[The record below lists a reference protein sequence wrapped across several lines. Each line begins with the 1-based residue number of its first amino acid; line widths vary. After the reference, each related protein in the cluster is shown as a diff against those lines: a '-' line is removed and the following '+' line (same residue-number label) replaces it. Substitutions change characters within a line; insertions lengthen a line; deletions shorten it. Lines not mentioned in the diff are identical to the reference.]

1 MAVIIF
7 VAVVLGVFFFL
18 GAAKSGGTSGKPT
31 QTTRKP
37 APKKPTSTATRKPTA
52 STKKPAS
59 VARKPVSTTTR
70 KPAPAAKK
78 PAGKE
83 FNPPSEFD
91 FVYHLLMRFASAL
104 YARSLSVDISGYARD
119 CDGHKAGEI
128 TLTLT
133 SYESIEWRKES
144 LRRDDGSSNKGVY
157 QMFYGPNYRGE
168 TIRYQ
173 FREPDCYIFGCPE
186 GPFRNEVQ
194 EYCPHAYVD
203 FYRHYDNGYFYAS
216 IKFSE
221 ISDQKVYENGKEFD
235 RWLNVVFGI

>member
-7 VAVVLGVFFFL
+7 VAVFIGVFFVL

-37 APKKPTSTATRKPTA
+37 APKKPTSTTARKPAAT
-52 STKKPAS
+52 TKKPAS

-83 FNPPSEFD
+83 FHPANEFD
-91 FVYHLLMRFASAL
+91 FVYHMLMRFASTL

-144 LRRDDGSSNKGVY
+144 LRRDDGSSNKGLY

>member
-1 MAVIIF
+1 M
-7 VAVVLGVFFFL
+7 
-18 GAAKSGGTSGKPT
+18 
-31 QTTRKP
+31 
-37 APKKPTSTATRKPTA
+37 
-52 STKKPAS
+52 
-59 VARKPVSTTTR
+59 ARKPVSTTTR

-83 FNPPSEFD
+83 FNPPNEFD
-91 FVYHLLMRFASAL
+91 FVYHMLMRFASTL

-144 LRRDDGSSNKGVY
+144 LRRDDGSSNKGLY